1 MDKNAEFIRG
11 NQKNYIR
18 ICMEDETI
26 TEHYEYQMCS
36 YNQINSFL
44 SFQQRS
50 ENGKRYLY
58 YEVSS
63 MQSLDIYLQTQR
75 VKRPFIL
82 RLSKA
87 IMQLCEEVSEYALDI
102 EKVVLEPRY
111 IMIASDGERIR
122 FLYSFSETVYGM
134 ESVESLL
141 ELCIERLDYQ
151 DERLMEQLF
160 GIYERLSQQKENFVI
175 QPEMQLLYE
184 SLQEET
190 IPEQIPV
197 SVHMEAAE
205 QVIQIFPNGIEEE
218 QEEKEKKI
226 QSSTIKNILSAYKRI
241 KKEPFHIRRELCVLL
256 LLDIGILIVW
266 QPFSLLKLFFAVS
279 IGIVFIVLQ
288 IQMQQRKKK
297 NQKSQEEVYIQEYE
311 ELTMQ
316 HKEKTEGTQFIS
328 LPNMERM
335 LYSVQASDPKYIYIN
350 TEAKIIGKDKE
361 KAQVCICKTGIS
373 RIHALV
379 VQEGENCY
387 IEDLNSTNGTR
398 INGEEIKPRTKYALK
413 TGDRVSFAGIEY
425 IFT

>member
-26 TEHYEYQMCS
+26 IEHYEYQMCS

-63 MQSLDIYLQTQR
+63 MQSLDVYLKTQR

-82 RLSKA
+82 QLSKA
-87 IMQLCEEVSEYALDI
+87 IIQLCEELSEYALDI

-111 IMIASDGERIR
+111 IMIVSDGERVR
-122 FLYSFSETVYGM
+122 FLYSFSETVYGI
-134 ESVESLL
+134 EALELLL
-141 ELCIERLDYQ
+141 ELCIERLDYK

-160 GIYERLSQQKENFVI
+160 GIYEKLAQQKENFSI
-175 QPEMQLLYE
+175 QSEMKLLYE

-190 IPEQIPV
+190 VPEQTPV
-197 SVHMEAAE
+197 SIHIESAKPM
-205 QVIQIFPNGIEEE
+205 IQIFPDGIEEE
-218 QEEKEKKI
+218 QEEKEKKV
-226 QSSTIKNILSAYKRI
+226 QNRTIKNILSAYKQI

-266 QPFSLLKLFFAVS
+266 QPFSLLKLFFAAAV
-279 IGIVFIVLQ
+279 GIVFVVLQ

-311 ELTMQ
+311 DLAMQ
-316 HKEKTEGTQFIS
+316 HKEKAEGTQFIS
-328 LPNMERM
+328 MPNMERM
-335 LYSVQASDPKYIYIN
+335 LYSVQASEPQYIYIN
-350 TEAKIIGKDKE
+350 TDAKIIGKDKE

-379 VQEGENCY
+379 VQEGEDCY

-413 TGDRVSFAGIEY
+413 TGDRVSFAGTEY